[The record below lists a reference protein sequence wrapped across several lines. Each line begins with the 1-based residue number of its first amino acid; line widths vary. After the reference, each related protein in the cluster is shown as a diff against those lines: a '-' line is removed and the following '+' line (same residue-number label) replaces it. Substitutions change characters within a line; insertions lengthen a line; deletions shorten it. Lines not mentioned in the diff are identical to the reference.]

1 MMINRLHRALLLVVL
16 GSAVFIHGQ
25 DMTASQILDAI
36 DRNLSADNTVMTSR
50 MVVHGRRAS
59 RTIVS
64 KSWVVGTEK
73 SFTEYLAPPREA
85 GTKMLKV
92 GDQLR
97 TYSPQTDRVI
107 QISGHMLRQSVMG
120 SDFSYQDMME
130 DQSLQEAYR
139 AELEGSEVLDGRDSW
154 VILLSAKKVGLAYP
168 TRRMWVDKDWLL
180 PMKEEMYAKSGK
192 LLKSAV
198 VKEVM
203 DVQGRKYP
211 KVWLFKDELK
221 RNSKGTEWIVD
232 EIAFNV
238 DIPEATFSKAA
249 LRR

>member
-1 MMINRLHRALLLVVL
+1 MIRRISPIAAVLLAALSGPL
-16 GSAVFIHGQ
+16 AGQ
-25 DMTASQILDAI
+25 EMTAEDIIKAMDE
-36 DRNLSADNTVMTSR
+36 NLTSENQVLISR

-73 SFTEYLAPPREA
+73 AFTEYLSPPREA
-85 GTKMLKV
+85 GTKMLKL

-130 DQSLQEAYR
+130 DQSLLDAYS
-139 AELEGSEVLDGRDSW
+139 AEVEGSELLDGRDTW
-154 VILLSAKKVGLAYP
+154 IIRLTAREQGLAYP
-168 TRRMWVDKDWLL
+168 VRRDWVDKEWLL
-180 PMKEEMYAKSGK
+180 PMKEEMYAKGGK
-192 LLKSAV
+192 LLKSARV
-198 VKEVM
+198 MEVM
-203 DVQGRKYP
+203 WIQGRWYP

-232 EIAFNV
+232 EITFNV
-238 DIPEATFSKAA
+238 DIPDSRFSRAA